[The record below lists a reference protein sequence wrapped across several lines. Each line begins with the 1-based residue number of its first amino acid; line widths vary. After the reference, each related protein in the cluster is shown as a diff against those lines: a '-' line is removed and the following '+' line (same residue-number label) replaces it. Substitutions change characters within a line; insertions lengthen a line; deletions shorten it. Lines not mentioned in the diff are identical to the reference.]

1 MKLLKLSI
9 LSILVLICCA
19 KASLAQKIYDKW
31 DKATR
36 TLTIGYAKEI
46 PEGANEITSQHLYS
60 GKGYYYYN
68 IRYIVI
74 DKSFAQ
80 YKPTSCAGWFSE
92 LAALYEIKGMTNIN
106 TEDVTDMSSMFSR
119 CERLKSLDLSSF
131 DTHKVTN
138 MSYMF
143 SSCKTLKTIYV
154 SSSKWNKDAV
164 ESAKDMFFGCGW
176 LYGGS
181 GTHCQTSNFAYAR
194 IDGGTST
201 PGYFT
206 ESGKTPFKSPTTYGI
221 FNSET
226 GVMKI
231 GYGSV
236 LPEGAIEIDTYK
248 DWNVWEWMAEE
259 ITEPK
264 NVKKVIIDESFA
276 QFAPYSC
283 DKWFYYCNNLTEIEG
298 LSNINTSIL
307 DGMPDMF
314 HGCGKLTSLDL
325 STFDTKNVS
334 DMSEMFAYCYRLKTI
349 FVSDKWVT
357 KGVKYSRDIF
367 AGCYVLYGGNGTHC
381 ESSDIK
387 YACIDKD
394 GTPGYLTL
402 VNTTPFKGP
411 FGYAV
416 FTESTGNLRIGY
428 GTSLPEGAQEISLT
442 SKLGSD
448 IVEQSKVK
456 RIYIEKSFADYKPLS
471 CYALFSAYSN
481 VTEFEGLSNINTEKV
496 TNMMDMFENCSNV
509 KYLDLSGLDTKNVTS
524 MYSMFYGCEKL
535 RAIFVDNKWNVSSV
549 TEASF
554 MFQKCNNLYGGNGTH
569 CEESDIKY
577 ACVDTDEH
585 PGYLTL
591 VGTDPYE
598 PFLPCASFNSDEGV
612 LTIACYGQ
620 KTLPENYSFIDP
632 SFVQVGDFIASSITD
647 AKNVKKIV
655 IDQSFRNYLPI
666 SCQRWFCGCTNLTFI
681 SGLYYINTEDVT
693 NMSEM
698 FLWCENIVSLDL
710 SVFNTKNVTDMSSM
724 FNSCTKLKT
733 IYVSSSWETKSVT
746 EYSGMFSGD
755 KKLYGGEG
763 THFVESD
770 IKFAHI
776 DGGADDPGYLTK
788 AGRSAFQPSLTYGLF
803 DSESGTLTLGFKKTI
818 PYGAIEIDAEKTAFE
833 KWIASEITDAK
844 NVKKI
849 IIDKSFADF
858 IPTLT
863 QYWFHACTNLTE
875 IDGLENVNTE
885 SVTSMRGMFYGTSVS
900 ELDLRKFNTAKVTD
914 MYEMFHSC
922 GDLKTIVVSDTWTT
936 ENVEVSNA
944 MFRFCNNLEGGEGT
958 KFNEDEA
965 IDKTFARIDGGTA
978 NPGYFSKNF
987 PVVIEILPIAIEIKV
1002 SPKTEYTE
1010 GETFSTENGVLTIKY
1025 SDNTTQ
1031 TVDLSQA
1038 EISGFNS
1045 NKVGEQTLTVK
1056 YEGFTTEL
1064 VVNVKAN
1071 PNTPVNSNPSVNNIK
1086 IWSFGHKIFVENA
1099 ESDIVVVNTLG
1110 KTIVKQKP
1118 YTSMMELNIS
1128 KSGIYI
1134 IKTGNTTQKVIIQ

>member
-1 MKLLKLSI
+1 MKLLKLSF

-19 KASLAQKIYDKW
+19 QASLAQKIYDKW
-31 DKATR
+31 DEATR
-36 TLTIGYAKEI
+36 TLTIGYAEEI
-46 PEGANEITSQHLYS
+46 PDGANEIIPDGRMFS
-60 GKGYYYYN
+60 GKGYSSWYV
-68 IRYIVI
+68 RYIVI
-74 DKSFAQ
+74 DESFAQ
-80 YKPTSCAGWFSE
+80 YKPTSCAGWFRD

-106 TEDVTDMSSMFSR
+106 TENVTDMSHMFYG
-119 CERLKSLDLSSF
+119 CDRLKSLDLSSF
-131 DTHKVTN
+131 DTKNVTN
-138 MSYMF
+138 MNSMF
-143 SSCKTLKTIYV
+143 RSCITLKTIYV
-154 SSSKWNKDAV
+154 SSSKWTVNSVTLANG
-164 ESAKDMFFGCGW
+164 MFDNCSW

-181 GTHCQTSNFAYAR
+181 GTHCQTSSIDYAH
-194 IDGGTST
+194 IDGGSSD

-206 ESGKTPFKSPTTYGI
+206 EIGKTPFKSPTTYGI

-259 ITEPK
+259 ITEPQ

-283 DKWFYYCNNLTEIEG
+283 DKWFYGCNNLTEIEG
-298 LSNINTSIL
+298 LSNINTSTV
-307 DGMPDMF
+307 DNMSNMF
-314 HGCGKLTSLDL
+314 RGCGKLTSLDL
-325 STFDTKNVS
+325 STFDTKNVD
-334 DMSEMFAYCYRLKTI
+334 DMRNMFAYCYHLKTI
-349 FVSDKWVT
+349 FVSDKWDI
-357 KGVKYSRDIF
+357 KGVYYYSDIF

-394 GTPGYLTL
+394 ETPGYLTL
-402 VNTTPFKGP
+402 VNTTPFKGS

-416 FTESTGNLRIGY
+416 FTESTGNLRIGF
-428 GTSLPEGAQEISLT
+428 GPSLPEGGQEISLT
-442 SKLGSD
+442 PYLGSD

-471 CYALFSAYSN
+471 CYAWFSSYSN
-481 VTEFEGLSNINTEKV
+481 VTEFEGLNNINTEKV
-496 TNMMDMFENCSNV
+496 TNMTDMFYGCSNI
-509 KYLDLSGLDTKNVTS
+509 KYLDLSSFDTKNVTS
-524 MYSMFYGCEKL
+524 MSWMFSGCKKL
-535 RAIFVDNKWNVSSV
+535 RTIFVDDNKWNVSSV
-549 TEASF
+549 TSNYGIFAG
-554 MFQKCNNLYGGNGTH
+554 CNNLYGGNGTH
-569 CEESDIKY
+569 CQESDIKY

-591 VGTDPYE
+591 AGTDPYD
-598 PFLPCASFNSDEGV
+598 PFLPYVLFNRNEGI
-612 LTIACYGQ
+612 LTIASAD
-620 KTLPENYSFIDP
+620 PELVPANSSLIDP
-632 SFVQVGDFIASSITD
+632 SYINVGEFLASSITD

-655 IDQSFRNYLPI
+655 IDESFHNYRSI
-666 SCQRWFCGCTNLTFI
+666 SCQRWFCGCSNLTEI
-681 SGLYYINTEDVT
+681 DGLKNINTDGVT
-693 NMSEM
+693 NMSDM
-698 FLWCENIVSLDL
+698 FLWCENIVTLDL
-710 SVFNTKNVTDMSSM
+710 SGFNTKNVKDMSGM

-733 IYVSSSWETKSVT
+733 IFVSSSWDTKSVT

-755 KKLYGGEG
+755 KKLYGGKG

-776 DGGADDPGYLTK
+776 DGGAENPGYLTN
-788 AGRSAFQPSLTYGLF
+788 SSSTPFEPPVTYGLF
-803 DSESGTLTLGFKKTI
+803 DSKSGTLTLGFTKTI
-818 PYGAIEIDAEKTAFE
+818 PDGAIEIDAEKTTAE

-858 IPTLT
+858 KPTLT
-863 QYWFHACTNLTE
+863 RYWFHACTNLTE

-914 MYEMFHSC
+914 MYQMFHSC
-922 GDLKTIVVSDTWTT
+922 GNLKTVVVSDTWTT

-978 NPGYFSKNF
+978 NPGYFSKTL
-987 PVVIEILPIAIEIKV
+987 PVRPIAIEIKV

-1031 TVDLSQA
+1031 TVDLSKA

-1134 IKTGNTTQKVIIQ
+1134 VKTGNTTQKVIIQ